1 MDRVKIQEIANE
13 AGASNAVLIEKAKEL
28 GYDVKAANSTLTI
41 EEAGVLV
48 NYAINGIKPKIAEKP
63 KMKVVKKAE
72 IKKADIKKAK
82 DITTDDSVASA
93 TEEQAV
99 PKEKAVEKKAE
110 EKSVSKPVTKS
121 GIKKSSSRSRR
132 GSITIS
138 PKKRKIEIVEVKK
151 EEPVAPKIERVEKVV
166 EPKAVIEEKVEAP
179 AEIKEVSKTEESVKV
194 EAPKVEGSETPSEKT
209 ETTEAVKTAETP
221 ETAAAQKRKARRK
234 RAGITVVKKA
244 DREKPR
250 IRIVEE
256 RLPESTINITN
267 KSKPRGMPTPPSKKK
282 AKKIAQAKE
291 SGERLDFMSNTGFG
305 GHGRNQVTEVE
316 EEPEIMMLDF
326 SDKNIYEDMMR
337 QEAKRKEE
345 AKKRAAAGGGQ
356 MQGRGGRG
364 GGGGRRRPS
373 GLRRGGKRK
382 KYIKEESTGPI
393 TSIQIP
399 ENVRVYEFAE
409 KVGRSTGEVIKVL
422 FTLGTMFTQN
432 DFLDK
437 DSIEILAEEFDV
449 EVHTVDPLDAL
460 DYVKVYDDIE
470 DENPTERPPVITIMG
485 HVDHGKTSLLDKI
498 RQTKVADKEAGG
510 ITQHVGAYQVEKSGK
525 KISFIDTPGHAAF
538 TEMRSRGAQATD
550 IVIIVVA
557 ADDGVKQQTKEAV
570 SHAKAAGVPIVVAI
584 NKMDKEGA
592 NPEHAK
598 AQLAELEI
606 TPVEWGGEHEF
617 VEVSAHTGQGIDEL
631 LETLLLTAEVLELS
645 ADASRNAKAVVV
657 ESSLEKGFGAT
668 ANVIVHNGTLNI
680 GDCFVVGTT
689 FGKVKTLILDDG
701 TRTKSIGP
709 STPAAVVGLSKVPDA
724 GEVMVVMDSEKDA
737 RELADKRAEY
747 ARTKEL
753 SKSTKVT
760 IEDLSAII
768 AEGNLKSLPV
778 IIKTDVQ
785 GSLEAIKGTL
795 ADLKNEEVKVNV
807 IHEGVGG
814 VTESDVQLADA
825 SEHSIILGFNVRPTG
840 AVKKKAKE
848 LGVEIKTYSIIYEL
862 LDDVKALL
870 GGMMSPTISEE
881 VTGQAEVR
889 ETFTV
894 AKVGTIAGCRVV
906 DGSIV
911 RNAGARLI
919 RDGVVI
925 YTTTISSLKRF
936 NDDVREVKN
945 GFECGIMLHNYNDI
959 KEGDVIETFKMVEE
973 QVKLD

>member
-1 MDRVKIQEIANE
+1 MDKVRIQEIAAE
-13 AGASNAVLIEKAKEL
+13 AGATNADLIEKAKEL
-28 GYDVKAANSTLTI
+28 GYDVKAANSTLTVDQ
-41 EEAGVLV
+41 AGILIDYVM
-48 NYAINGIKPKIAEKP
+48 NGIKPKTGEK
-63 KMKVVKKAE
+63 KV
-72 IKKADIKKAK
+72 IKKAK
-82 DITTDDSVASA
+82 IVKKSEVKPVEKVAQEAPAPKSEEEKEEKPKVEVKEETA
-93 TEEQAV
+93 VKEEQS
-99 PKEKAVEKKAE
+99 PKEEPKAE
-110 EKSVSKPVTKS
+110 EATKQEE
-121 GIKKSSSRSRR
+121 
-132 GSITIS
+132 
-138 PKKRKIEIVEVKK
+138 PKK
-151 EEPVAPKIERVEKVV
+151 EEPKPEK
-166 EPKAVIEEKVEAP
+166 
-179 AEIKEVSKTEESVKV
+179 
-194 EAPKVEGSETPSEKT
+194 PKV
-209 ETTEAVKTAETP
+209 
-221 ETAAAQKRKARRK
+221 RRK
-234 RAGITVVKKA
+234 RVGITVVKKA

-256 RLPESTINITN
+256 RKPEKEINVIS
-267 KSKPRGMPTPPSKKK
+267 KSKPKGMPTPPSKKK
-282 AKKIAQAKE
+282 TKRVAQAKDT
-291 SGERLDFMSNTGFG
+291 GQRLDFMSDVALNNY
-305 GHGRNQVTEVE
+305 GRSQVTEVE
-316 EEPEIMMLDF
+316 EEPEVLMLDF
-326 SDKNIYEDMMR
+326 SDKNIYEEMMR

-345 AKKRAAAGGGQ
+345 AKKREANNPHQAR
-356 MQGRGGRG
+356 GRGGNH
-364 GGGGRRRPS
+364 GRRRPS

-382 KYIKEESTGPI
+382 KYVKEENRGVI
-393 TSIQIP
+393 TSVEIP

-422 FTLGTMFTQN
+422 FALGTMFTQN

-437 DSIEILAEEFDV
+437 DSIEILAEEFGV
-449 EVHTVDPLDAL
+449 EVTTIDPLDAL
-460 DYVKVYDDIE
+460 DYVKVYDSIPNQNE
-470 DENPTERPPVITIMG
+470 VERPPVITIMG
-485 HVDHGKTSLLDKI
+485 HVDHGKTSLLDRI
-498 RQTKVADKEAGG
+498 RQTKVAAKEAGG
-510 ITQHVGAYQVEKSGK
+510 ITQHVGAYQVEKNGK

-538 TEMRSRGAQATD
+538 TEMRARGAQATD

-557 ADDGVKQQTKEAV
+557 ADDGVKQQTREAV
-570 SHAKAAGVPIVVAI
+570 SHAKAAEVPIVVAI

-592 NPEHAK
+592 NPELVK
-598 AQLAELEI
+598 SQLAELEI
-606 TPVEWGGEHEF
+606 TPAEWGGDHEF
-617 VEVSAHTGQGIDEL
+617 VPVSAHTGEGIDDL
-631 LETLLLTAEVLELS
+631 LETLLLTAEVMELT
-645 ADASRNAKAVVV
+645 ADPDRNAKAVVV
-657 ESSLEKGFGAT
+657 ESSLEKGFGAV
-668 ANVIVHNGTLNI
+668 ANVIVQNGTLKV
-680 GDCFVVGTT
+680 GDSFVVGTT

-701 TRTKSIGP
+701 TRTKAIGP
-709 STPAAVVGLSKVPDA
+709 STPAAVVGLSAVPMA
-724 GEVMVVMDSEKDA
+724 GEVLVAMDNEKEA

-760 IEDLSAII
+760 IDDLSAII

-825 SEHSIILGFNVRPTG
+825 SEHAIILGFNVRPTG

-894 AKVGTIAGCRVV
+894 AKVGTIAGCKVS
-906 DGSIV
+906 DGVII

-919 RDGVVI
+919 RDGVVV

-936 NDDVREVKN
+936 NDDVKEVKA
-945 GFECGIMLHNYNDI
+945 GYECGIMLANYNDI
-959 KEGDVIETFKMVEE
+959 KQGDVIETFKMVEE

>member
-1 MDRVKIQEIANE
+1 MDRVKIQEIAVE

-28 GYDVKAANSTLTI
+28 GYDVKAGSSTLTV
-41 EEAGVLV
+41 EEAGILV
-48 NYAINGIKPKIAEKP
+48 DYAINGVKPKLKKRA
-63 KMKVVKKAE
+63 KVVKKVSVVKKSDKVEDTKKEVINKEESSKTTKEETPAIKKTKRKSRRIGSITATPKNIQKKKPIFVE
-72 IKKADIKKAK
+72 EVKPEIIKEETPVEPEPKVEAPTAQPEEPKEVVSTEVKVEEISVTPTKEVEEKKEEAPVVQEKPKAKRKRIGITVIKKADRNR
-82 DITTDDSVASA
+82 
-93 TEEQAV
+93 
-99 PKEKAVEKKAE
+99 PK
-110 EKSVSKPVTKS
+110 
-121 GIKKSSSRSRR
+121 
-132 GSITIS
+132 
-138 PKKRKIEIVEVKK
+138 
-151 EEPVAPKIERVEKVV
+151 
-166 EPKAVIEEKVEAP
+166 
-179 AEIKEVSKTEESVKV
+179 
-194 EAPKVEGSETPSEKT
+194 
-209 ETTEAVKTAETP
+209 
-221 ETAAAQKRKARRK
+221 
-234 RAGITVVKKA
+234 
-244 DREKPR
+244 

-256 RLPESTINITN
+256 R
-267 KSKPRGMPTPPSKKK
+267 KPIEVQRKKPMGMPTPPSKKK
-282 AKKIAQAKE
+282 AKKVATAKE
-291 SGERLDFMSNTGFG
+291 SGQKLNFMSNSGFG
-305 GHGRNQVTEVE
+305 SYGRGQVTEVE
-316 EEPEIMMLDF
+316 EEPEVLMLDF

-356 MQGRGGRG
+356 AQGRGGRG
-364 GGGGRRRPS
+364 GFRRRPS

-382 KYIKEESTGPI
+382 KYIREESTASI
-393 TSIQIP
+393 TSIEIP

-409 KVGRSTGEVIKVL
+409 KVGRTTGEVIKVL

-437 DSIEILAEEFDV
+437 DSIEILAEEFGV
-449 EVHTVDPLDAL
+449 EVHTIDPLDAL
-460 DYVKVYDDIE
+460 DYVKVYDTIE
-470 DENPTERPPVITIMG
+470 DETPTERPPVITIMG
-485 HVDHGKTSLLDKI
+485 HVDHGKTSLLDRI
-498 RQTKVADKEAGG
+498 RSTKVAAREAGG
-510 ITQHVGAYQVEKSGK
+510 ITQHVGAYQVEKNGK

-538 TEMRSRGAQATD
+538 TEMRARGAQATD

-592 NPEHAK
+592 NPELAK
-598 AQLAELEI
+598 SQLAELEI
-606 TPVEWGGEHEF
+606 TPVEWGGDYEF
-617 VEVSAHTGQGIDEL
+617 VEVSAHTGQGIDDL
-631 LETLLLTAEVLELS
+631 LDTLLLTAEVMELE
-645 ADASRNAKAVVV
+645 ADATRNAKAVVV
-657 ESSLEKGFGAT
+657 ESSVEKGFGAT
-668 ANVIVHNGTLNI
+668 ANIIVQNGTLKV
-680 GDCFVVGTT
+680 GDCFIVGTT

-701 TRTKSIGP
+701 SRSKSINP
-709 STPAAVVGLSKVPDA
+709 STPATVVGLSKVPEA
-724 GEVMVVMDSEKDA
+724 GDVLVVMDSEKEA

-747 ARTKEL
+747 VRTKEL

-795 ADLKNEEVKVNV
+795 AELKNEEVKVNV

-894 AKVGTIAGCRVV
+894 AKVGTIAGCKVS

-936 NDDVREVKN
+936 NDDAKEVKN

>member
-1 MDRVKIQEIANE
+1 MDRVKIQEIADE

-28 GYDVKAANSTLTI
+28 GYDVKAANSTVTVD
-41 EEAGVLV
+41 EAGILV
-48 NYAINGIKPKIAEKP
+48 DYVINGIKPKTAEKP
-63 KMKVVKKAE
+63 KMRVVKKATVV
-72 IKKADIKKAK
+72 KSSD
-82 DITTDDSVASA
+82 TVASEVTSEKEVKEVVIEETK
-93 TEEQAV
+93 TEV
-99 PKEKAVEKKAE
+99 KKEKAPSRA
-110 EKSVSKPVTKS
+110 
-121 GIKKSSSRSRR
+121 IKRTPRNR
-132 GSITIS
+132 GSITAT
-138 PKKRKIEIVEVKK
+138 PKRKVSAVDTVRIVEAKVKVTP
-151 EEPVAPKIERVEKVV
+151 EEPSKAEVVAPKITEKVETPSEKVSVEKVV
-166 EPKAVIEEKVEAP
+166 EATTKD
-179 AEIKEVSKTEESVKV
+179 S
-194 EAPKVEGSETPSEKT
+194 
-209 ETTEAVKTAETP
+209 TTEAVKEEP
-221 ETAAAQKRKARRK
+221 VVVEEKPKIKRKRI
-234 RAGITVVKKA
+234 GITVIKKA

-250 IRIVEE
+250 IRIIEE
-256 RLPESTINITN
+256 RRVQEVAVKKRPA
-267 KSKPRGMPTPPSKKK
+267 GMPTPPSKKK
-282 AKKIAQAKE
+282 IKKIATAKDT
-291 SGERLDFMSNTGFG
+291 GEKLDFMSNSGFG
-305 GHGRNQVTEVE
+305 GYNRNQVTEVE
-316 EEPEIMMLDF
+316 EEPEVLMLDF

-356 MQGRGGRG
+356 QQHRGRTGGH
-364 GGGGRRRPS
+364 RRRPS

-422 FTLGTMFTQN
+422 FALGTMFTQN

-437 DSIEILAEEFDV
+437 DSIEILAEEFEV

-460 DYVKVYDDIE
+460 DYVKVYDEIE

-485 HVDHGKTSLLDKI
+485 HVDHGKTSLLDRI
-498 RQTKVADKEAGG
+498 RSTKVAAREAGG
-510 ITQHVGAYQVEKSGK
+510 ITQHVGAYQVEKNGK

-538 TEMRSRGAQATD
+538 TEMRARGAQATD

-592 NPEHAK
+592 NPELAK
-598 AQLAELEI
+598 SQLAELEL
-606 TPVEWGGEHEF
+606 TPVEWGGDYEF
-617 VEVSAHTGQGIDEL
+617 VEVSAHTGQGIDDL
-631 LETLLLTAEVLELS
+631 LDTLLLTAEVMELQ
-645 ADASRNAKAVVV
+645 ADAGRNAKAVVV

-668 ANVIVHNGTLNI
+668 ANIIVHNGTLSI

-701 TRTKSIGP
+701 TKTKSIGP

-724 GEVMVVMDSEKDA
+724 GEVLVVMDSEKDA

-760 IEDLSAII
+760 IDDLSAII

-795 ADLKNEEVKVNV
+795 AELKNEEVKVNV

-894 AKVGTIAGCRVV
+894 AKVGTIAGCKVS
-906 DGSIV
+906 DGVIV

-936 NDDVREVKN
+936 NDDVKEVKN

>member
-1 MDRVKIQEIANE
+1 MDRVKIQEIADE

-28 GYDVKAANSTLTI
+28 GYDVKAANSTVTV
-41 EEAGVLV
+41 EQAGILV
-48 NYAINGIKPKIAEKP
+48 DYMINGVKPKAKKAKP
-63 KMKVVKKAE
+63 TIVKKAKVVKE
-72 IKKADIKKAK
+72 ETIKVEEPTKEEAKSKEDKSSETIEKEVSKKSE
-82 DITTDDSVASA
+82 TT
-93 TEEQAV
+93 
-99 PKEKAVEKKAE
+99 PKKTEKKTA
-110 EKSVSKPVTKS
+110 KKPM
-121 GIKKSSSRSRR
+121 RR
-132 GSITIS
+132 GSITAT
-138 PKKRKIEIVEVKK
+138 PKKKKEVEIVEVVK
-151 EEPVAPKIERVEKVV
+151 EELETPVAETVS
-166 EPKAVIEEKVEAP
+166 EEKVEVETP
-179 AEIKEVSKTEESVKV
+179 KDEKVGEEKVAEEKTVEEKSTEEAV
-194 EAPKVEGSETPSEKT
+194 SEE
-209 ETTEAVKTAETP
+209 KTAEIP
-221 ETAAAQKRKARRK
+221 VDEKPKARRK
-234 RAGITVVKKA
+234 RIGITVVKKA
-244 DREKPR
+244 DRDKPR
-250 IRIVEE
+250 IRIVDE
-256 RLPESTINITN
+256 RLPVEVTT
-267 KSKPRGMPTPPSKKK
+267 KKRPAGMPTPPSKKK
-282 AKKIAQAKE
+282 IKKVATAKDTGQK
-291 SGERLDFMSNTGFG
+291 LDFMSNAGFG
-305 GHGRNQVTEVE
+305 NNYGRNQVTEIE
-316 EEPEIMMLDF
+316 EEPEVLMLDF

-345 AKKRAAAGGGQ
+345 AKKRAAAGGVQ
-356 MQGRGGRG
+356 QNRGRGGQ
-364 GGGGRRRPS
+364 GGRRRPS

-382 KYIKEESTGPI
+382 KYIKEESVGNI
-393 TSIQIP
+393 TSIEIP

-437 DSIEILAEEFDV
+437 DSIEILAEEFEV
-449 EVHTVDPLDAL
+449 EVHTIDPLDAL
-460 DYVKVYDDIE
+460 DYVKVYDAQE

-485 HVDHGKTSLLDKI
+485 HVDHGKTSLLDRI
-498 RQTKVADKEAGG
+498 RQTKVVDKEAGG
-510 ITQHVGAYQVEKSGK
+510 ITQHVGAYQVEKNGK

-584 NKMDKEGA
+584 NKMDKEAA
-592 NPEHAK
+592 NPELVK
-598 AQLAELEI
+598 GQLAELEI

-617 VEVSAHTGQGIDEL
+617 IPVSAHTGEGIDEL
-631 LETLLLTAEVLELS
+631 LETLLLTSEVLELQ
-645 ADASRNAKAVVV
+645 ADPNRNAKAVVV
-657 ESSLEKGFGAT
+657 EASLEKGFGAT
-668 ANVIVHNGTLNI
+668 ANIIVQNGTLSI
-680 GDCFVVGTT
+680 GDSFVLGTT

-701 TRTKSIGP
+701 TRTKAIGP
-709 STPAAVVGLSKVPDA
+709 STPAAVVGLSDVPMA
-724 GEVMVVMDSEKDA
+724 GDVLVVMDSEKEA
-737 RELADKRAEY
+737 RELADKRAEF

-760 IEDLSAII
+760 IDDLSAII
-768 AEGNLKSLPV
+768 AEGNLKALPV
-778 IIKTDVQ
+778 IIKADVQ

-795 ADLKNEEVKVNV
+795 ADLKNEEVKVNI

-894 AKVGTIAGCRVV
+894 AKVGTIAGCKVS
-906 DGSIV
+906 DGTIV

-919 RDGVVI
+919 RDGVVV

-936 NDDVREVKN
+936 NDDVKEVKN
-945 GFECGIMLHNYNDI
+945 GFECGIMLNNYNDI

>member
-1 MDRVKIQEIANE
+1 MDRVKIQEIADE

-28 GYDVKAANSTLTI
+28 GYDVKAANSTVTVDQ
-41 EEAGVLV
+41 AGILV
-48 NYAINGIKPKIAEKP
+48 EYVINGVKPKTAQKP
-63 KMKVVKKAE
+63 KMKIVKKA
-72 IKKADIKKAK
+72 K
-82 DITTDDSVASA
+82 
-93 TEEQAV
+93 
-99 PKEKAVEKKAE
+99 
-110 EKSVSKPVTKS
+110 VTKS
-121 GIKKSSSRSRR
+121 NDEEVTPKEEVVTPEIKERETKEVEKAPIAKPVKKTSTRR
-132 GSITIS
+132 GSITAT
-138 PKKRKIEIVEVKK
+138 PKKKKIEIVEVVKV
-151 EEPVAPKIERVEKVV
+151 EETKVETPVEEVAAP
-166 EPKAVIEEKVEAP
+166 IEEKVETP
-179 AEIKEVSKTEESVKV
+179 KAEEAVVETAKAVEE
-194 EAPKVEGSETPSEKT
+194 ETPVVEEKP
-209 ETTEAVKTAETP
+209 KM
-221 ETAAAQKRKARRK
+221 KRKRI
-234 RAGITVVKKA
+234 GITVVKKA

-256 RLPESTINITN
+256 RRPVESVA
-267 KSKPRGMPTPPSKKK
+267 KKRPAGMPTPPSKKK
-282 AKKIAQAKE
+282 IKRVATAKE
-291 SGERLDFMSNTGFG
+291 SGEKLDFMSNSSFG
-305 GHGRNQVTEVE
+305 GYGRNQVTEVE
-316 EEPEIMMLDF
+316 EEPEVMMLDF

-345 AKKRAAAGGGQ
+345 AKKRAAAGGVV
-356 MQGRGGRG
+356 QGRGGRTG
-364 GGGGRRRPS
+364 GHRRRPS

-382 KYIKEESTGPI
+382 KYIKEESTGAI

-437 DSIEILAEEFDV
+437 DSIEILAEEFEV
-449 EVHTVDPLDAL
+449 EVHTIDPLDAL
-460 DYVKVYDDIE
+460 DYVKVYNEIE
-470 DENPTERPPVITIMG
+470 NENPSERPPVITIMG
-485 HVDHGKTSLLDKI
+485 HVDHGKTSLLDRI
-498 RQTKVADKEAGG
+498 RQTKVAAKEAGG
-510 ITQHVGAYQVEKSGK
+510 ITQHVGAYQVEKNGK

-538 TEMRSRGAQATD
+538 TEMRARGAQATD

-592 NPEHAK
+592 NPELAK
-598 AQLAELEI
+598 SQLAELEI
-606 TPVEWGGEHEF
+606 TPVEWGGDYEF
-617 VEVSAHTGQGIDEL
+617 IPVSAHTGEGIDDL
-631 LETLLLTAEVLELS
+631 LDTLLLTAEVMELD
-645 ADASRNAKAVVV
+645 ADAKRNAKAVVV
-657 ESSLEKGFGAT
+657 ESSVEKGFGAV
-668 ANVIVHNGTLNI
+668 ANIIVQNGTLSI
-680 GDCFVVGTT
+680 GDSFVVGTT

-701 TRTKSIGP
+701 TRVKEIGP
-709 STPAAVVGLSKVPDA
+709 STPAAVVGLSAVPMA
-724 GEVMVVMDSEKDA
+724 GDVLVVMDNEKDA

-747 ARTKEL
+747 TRTKEL

-760 IEDLSAII
+760 IDDLSAII

-862 LDDVKALL
+862 LDDIKALL

-894 AKVGTIAGCRVV
+894 AKVGTIAGCKVS
-906 DGSIV
+906 DGVIV

-919 RDGVVI
+919 RDGVVV
-925 YTTTISSLKRF
+925 YETTISSLKRF
-936 NDDVREVKN
+936 NDDVKEVKN

-959 KEGDVIETFKMVEE
+959 KDGDVIETFKMVEE

>member
-1 MDRVKIQEIANE
+1 MDKVRIQEIAAE
-13 AGASNAVLIEKAKEL
+13 AGATNADLIEKAKEL
-28 GYDVKAANSTLTI
+28 GYDVKAANSTLTVDQ
-41 EEAGVLV
+41 AGILIDYVMT
-48 NYAINGIKPKIAEKP
+48 GIKPKTDKKKVIKKA
-63 KMKVVKKAE
+63 KVVKKAE
-72 IKKADIKKAK
+72 IKSTPQSKEKPKVETPKAK
-82 DITTDDSVASA
+82 EIETKSQPLKKEELIQKEPTKKEGKREEMGVAEDSV
-93 TEEQAV
+93 
-99 PKEKAVEKKAE
+99 KEKPKIE
-110 EKSVSKPVTKS
+110 EKSKS
-121 GIKKSSSRSRR
+121 
-132 GSITIS
+132 
-138 PKKRKIEIVEVKK
+138 
-151 EEPVAPKIERVEKVV
+151 
-166 EPKAVIEEKVEAP
+166 
-179 AEIKEVSKTEESVKV
+179 
-194 EAPKVEGSETPSEKT
+194 
-209 ETTEAVKTAETP
+209 
-221 ETAAAQKRKARRK
+221 RRK
-234 RAGITVVKKA
+234 RVGITVVKKA

-256 RLPESTINITN
+256 RKPEKEINIVQ
-267 KSKPRGMPTPPSKKK
+267 KSKPKGSPTPPSKKK
-282 AKKIAQAKE
+282 TKKIAQAKD
-291 SGERLDFMSNTGFG
+291 SGQRLDFMSDIALSNS
-305 GHGRNQVTEVE
+305 GRTQVTELE
-316 EEPEIMMLDF
+316 EEPEVLMLDF
-326 SDKNIYEDMMR
+326 SDKNIYEEMMR

-345 AKKRAAAGGGQ
+345 AKKREGSNLQ
-356 MQGRGGRG
+356 QVRGRGSNH
-364 GGGGRRRPS
+364 GRRRPS

-382 KYIKEESTGPI
+382 KYVKEESSEQI
-393 TSIQIP
+393 KSVEIP

-422 FTLGTMFTQN
+422 FALGTMFTQN

-449 EVHTVDPLDAL
+449 EVTTIDPLDAL
-460 DYVKVYDDIE
+460 DYVKVYDAIPN
-470 DENPTERPPVITIMG
+470 ENEEERPPVITIMG
-485 HVDHGKTSLLDKI
+485 HVDHGKTSLLDRI
-498 RQTKVADKEAGG
+498 RQTKVAAREAGG
-510 ITQHVGAYQVEKSGK
+510 ITQHVGAYQVEKNGK

-538 TEMRSRGAQATD
+538 TEMRARGAQATD

-557 ADDGVKQQTKEAV
+557 ADDGVKHQTKEAI

-592 NPEHAK
+592 NPELAK

-617 VEVSAHTGQGIDEL
+617 VPVSAHTGEGIDDL
-631 LETLLLTAEVLELS
+631 LETLLLTAEVMELK

-657 ESSLEKGFGAT
+657 ESSLEKGFGAV
-668 ANVIVHNGTLNI
+668 ANIIVQNGTLRV
-680 GDCFVVGTT
+680 GDSFVVGTT

-701 TRTKSIGP
+701 TRTKAIGP
-709 STPAAVVGLSKVPDA
+709 STPAAVVGLSAVPIA
-724 GEVMVVMDSEKDA
+724 GEILVVMESEREA

-760 IEDLSAII
+760 IDDLSAII

-825 SEHSIILGFNVRPTG
+825 SEHAIILGFNVRPTG
-840 AVKKKAKE
+840 SVKKKAKE
-848 LGVEIKTYSIIYEL
+848 LGVEIKTYSVIYEL

-889 ETFTV
+889 ETFVV
-894 AKVGTIAGCRVV
+894 AKVGTIAGCKVS
-906 DGSIV
+906 DGIII

-919 RDGVVI
+919 RNGVVV
-925 YTTTISSLKRF
+925 YTSKISSLKRF
-936 NDDVREVKN
+936 NDDVREVKS
-945 GFECGIMLHNYNDI
+945 GFECGIMLENYNDI
-959 KEGDVIETFKMVEE
+959 KEGDVIETFKIVEE
-973 QVKLD
+973 QVKL

>member
-1 MDRVKIQEIANE
+1 MDRVKIQEIAVE

-28 GYDVKAANSTLTI
+28 GYDVKAANSTVTV
-41 EEAGVLV
+41 EEAGLLV
-48 NYAINGIKPKIAEKP
+48 DYVINGVKPKVEK
-63 KMKVVKKAE
+63 KSKVLKNVSIVKKAKASE
-72 IKKADIKKAK
+72 EPKPVVEEEKK
-82 DITTDDSVASA
+82 
-93 TEEQAV
+93 
-99 PKEKAVEKKAE
+99 KEKTPIAKTSRA
-110 EKSVSKPVTKS
+110 
-121 GIKKSSSRSRR
+121 KSSKISKRTSMSR
-132 GSITIS
+132 GSITAT
-138 PKKRKIEIVEVKK
+138 PKKKKPLIIEVVKEEKQEEVIETTTPAVEEVKVTTPPVVEEKK
-151 EEPVAPKIERVEKVV
+151 EVVAEVETPKEPEPVV
-166 EPKAVIEEKVEAP
+166 EEKP
-179 AEIKEVSKTEESVKV
+179 
-194 EAPKVEGSETPSEKT
+194 
-209 ETTEAVKTAETP
+209 
-221 ETAAAQKRKARRK
+221 KARRK
-234 RAGITVVKKA
+234 RIGITVVKKA
-244 DREKPR
+244 DRNKPR

-256 RLPESTINITN
+256 R
-267 KSKPRGMPTPPSKKK
+267 KPVEKVEVRRKKPAGMPTPPSRKK
-282 AKKIAQAKE
+282 AKKIATAKDT
-291 SGERLDFMSNTGFG
+291 GERLDFMSNSSFG
-305 GHGRNQVTEVE
+305 GYGRNQVTEVD
-316 EEPEIMMLDF
+316 EEPEVLMLDF

-356 MQGRGGRG
+356 TQNRGGRG
-364 GGGGRRRPS
+364 GFRRRPS

-382 KYIKEESTGPI
+382 KYIKEENVGQI

-460 DYVKVYDDIE
+460 DYVKVYDAIE
-470 DENPTERPPVITIMG
+470 DNDSTERPPVITIMG
-485 HVDHGKTSLLDKI
+485 HVDHGKTSLLDRI
-498 RQTKVADKEAGG
+498 RQTKVAAKEAGG
-510 ITQHVGAYQVEKSGK
+510 ITQHVGAYQVEKNGK

-538 TEMRSRGAQATD
+538 TEMRARGAQATD

-592 NPEHAK
+592 NPEMAK
-598 AQLAELEI
+598 AQLAELDI
-606 TPVEWGGEHEF
+606 TPVEWGGDYEF
-617 VEVSAHTGQGIDEL
+617 VPVSAHSGLGIDDL
-631 LETLLLTAEVLELS
+631 LDTLLLTAEVMELK

-657 ESSLEKGFGAT
+657 ESSVEKGFGAV
-668 ANVIVHNGTLNI
+668 ANIIVQNGTLSI
-680 GDCFVVGTT
+680 GDSFVVGTT

-701 TRTKSIGP
+701 TRTKAIGP
-709 STPAAVVGLSKVPDA
+709 STPAAVVGLSSVPMA
-724 GEVMVVMDSEKDA
+724 GEVLVVMDNEKEA
-737 RELADKRAEY
+737 REVADKRAEY

-760 IEDLSAII
+760 LEDLSAII

-795 ADLKNEEVKVNV
+795 AELKNEEVKVNV

-840 AVKKKAKE
+840 AVKKRAKE

-870 GGMMSPTISEE
+870 GGMMSPVVSEE

-894 AKVGTIAGCRVV
+894 AKVGTIAGCKVS

-919 RDGVVI
+919 REGVVI

-936 NDDVREVKN
+936 NDDVKEVKN

-973 QVKLD
+973 QVTLD

>member
-1 MDRVKIQEIANE
+1 MDRVKIQEIADE

-28 GYDVKAANSTLTI
+28 GYDVKVSSSTVTV
-41 EEAGVLV
+41 EEAGILIE
-48 NYAINGIKPKIAEKP
+48 YAINGVKPKSKNKPKALKKVSVVKKSEKTEATIETTTEVVSNKESTETKKEETPIVKKTKRNSRRIGSITATPKNQKKRPIIIEMVKPKIVKEEVKEVPVVEKVKEETPVSKPKELKDTKPIEKKSEESTPKKSVEEKPTEEKKEEVPVVEEKP
-63 KMKVVKKAE
+63 KVKRKRIGITV
-72 IKKADIKKAK
+72 IKKAD
-82 DITTDDSVASA
+82 
-93 TEEQAV
+93 
-99 PKEKAVEKKAE
+99 
-110 EKSVSKPVTKS
+110 
-121 GIKKSSSRSRR
+121 RN
-132 GSITIS
+132 
-138 PKKRKIEIVEVKK
+138 
-151 EEPVAPKIERVEKVV
+151 
-166 EPKAVIEEKVEAP
+166 
-179 AEIKEVSKTEESVKV
+179 
-194 EAPKVEGSETPSEKT
+194 
-209 ETTEAVKTAETP
+209 
-221 ETAAAQKRKARRK
+221 
-234 RAGITVVKKA
+234 
-244 DREKPR
+244 KPR

-256 RLPESTINITN
+256 R
-267 KSKPRGMPTPPSKKK
+267 KPVEVQRKKPMGMPTPPSKKK
-282 AKKIAQAKE
+282 IKKIATAKE
-291 SGERLDFMSNTGFG
+291 SGEKLNFMSNSGFG
-305 GHGRNQVTEVE
+305 GYGRGQVTEVE
-316 EEPEIMMLDF
+316 EEPEVLMLDF

-356 MQGRGGRG
+356 QQNRGRGGF
-364 GGGGRRRPS
+364 RRRPS

-382 KYIKEESTGPI
+382 KYIREESTGPI
-393 TSIQIP
+393 TSIEIP

-409 KVGRSTGEVIKVL
+409 KVGRSTGDVIKVL

-449 EVHTVDPLDAL
+449 EVHTIDPLDAL
-460 DYVKVYDDIE
+460 DYVKVYDEIE

-485 HVDHGKTSLLDKI
+485 HVDHGKTSLLDRI
-498 RQTKVADKEAGG
+498 RSTKVAAREAGG
-510 ITQHVGAYQVEKSGK
+510 ITQHVGAYQVTKNGK

-538 TEMRSRGAQATD
+538 TEMRARGAQATD

-592 NPEHAK
+592 NPELAK
-598 AQLAELEI
+598 SQLAELEL
-606 TPVEWGGEHEF
+606 TPVEWGGDHEF
-617 VEVSAHTGQGIDEL
+617 VEVSAHTGAGIDDL
-631 LETLLLTAEVLELS
+631 LDTLLLTAEVMELS

-668 ANVIVHNGTLNI
+668 ANVIVHNGTLSI

-724 GEVMVVMDSEKDA
+724 GDVLVVMNSEKDA

-760 IEDLSAII
+760 IDDLSAII

-795 ADLKNEEVKVNV
+795 AELKNEEVKVNV

-894 AKVGTIAGCRVV
+894 AKVGTIAGCKVS
-906 DGSIV
+906 DGVIV

-936 NDDVREVKN
+936 NDDVKEVKN
-945 GFECGIMLHNYNDI
+945 GFECGIMLNNYNDI
-959 KEGDVIETFKMVEE
+959 KDGDVIETFKMVEE

>member
-1 MDRVKIQEIANE
+1 MDRVRIQEIADE
-13 AGASNAVLIEKAKEL
+13 AGASNAQLIEKAKEL
-28 GYDVKAANSTLTI
+28 GYDVKAANSTVTV
-41 EEAGVLV
+41 EEAGILV
-48 NYAINGIKPKIAEKP
+48 NYVINGVKPKTEEKSKP
-63 KMKVVKKAE
+63 RKIKI
-72 IKKADIKKAK
+72 IKKATPKKEE
-82 DITTDDSVASA
+82 SVEEVKPTVETPKEEVVQKESKAPA
-93 TEEQAV
+93 PVEKTE
-99 PKEKAVEKKAE
+99 EKAV
-110 EKSVSKPVTKS
+110 
-121 GIKKSSSRSRR
+121 
-132 GSITIS
+132 
-138 PKKRKIEIVEVKK
+138 
-151 EEPVAPKIERVEKVV
+151 
-166 EPKAVIEEKVEAP
+166 
-179 AEIKEVSKTEESVKV
+179 IKEPKV
-194 EAPKVEGSETPSEKT
+194 EAPKEEPKAEEVKSEEVKAEEIPTEEKPK
-209 ETTEAVKTAETP
+209 EEAPKVKP
-221 ETAAAQKRKARRK
+221 KIKRKRI
-234 RAGITVVKKA
+234 GITVVKKA
-244 DREKPR
+244 DRERPK
-250 IRIVEE
+250 IRIVDE
-256 RLPESTINITN
+256 RKPEAEISVTR
-267 KSKPRGMPTPPSKKK
+267 KKMRGMPTPPSKKK
-282 AKKIAQAKE
+282 IKKIAQAKDV
-291 SGERLDFMSNTGFG
+291 GERLDFMSNSGFG
-305 GHGRNQVTEVE
+305 SGRSTVTEVE
-316 EEPEIMMLDF
+316 EEPEVLMLDF

-337 QEAKRKEE
+337 QEQKRKEE
-345 AKKRAAAGGGQ
+345 AKKRAAAGGQ
-356 MQGRGGRG
+356 QQNRGRTGGH
-364 GGGGRRRPS
+364 RRRPS

-382 KYIKEESTGPI
+382 KYIKEESSGPI
-393 TSIQIP
+393 TSIEIP

-437 DSIEILAEEFDV
+437 DSIEILAEEFEV
-449 EVHTVDPLDAL
+449 EVHTIDPLDAL
-460 DYVKVYDDIE
+460 DYVKVYDAIE
-470 DENPTERPPVITIMG
+470 DENPEERPPVITIMG
-485 HVDHGKTSLLDKI
+485 HVDHGKTSLLDRI
-498 RQTKVADKEAGG
+498 RKTKVADKEAGG
-510 ITQHVGAYQVEKSGK
+510 ITQHVGAYQVEKNGK

-592 NPEHAK
+592 NPELAK

-617 VEVSAHTGQGIDEL
+617 IPVSAHTGEGIDEL
-631 LETLLLTAEVLELS
+631 LETLLLTAEVLELT

-689 FGKVKTLILDDG
+689 FGKVKTMILDDG
-701 TRTKSIGP
+701 TRTKSITP
-709 STPAAVVGLSKVPDA
+709 STPAAIVGLSEVPTA
-724 GEVMVVMDSEKDA
+724 GEVLVVMDNEKEA
-737 RELADKRAEY
+737 RELAAKRAEY
-747 ARTKEL
+747 SRTKEL

-760 IEDLSAII
+760 IDDLSAII

-825 SEHSIILGFNVRPTG
+825 SEHAIILGFNVRPTG

-848 LGVEIKTYSIIYEL
+848 LGVEIMTYSIIYEL

-870 GGMMSPTISEE
+870 GGMMSPVISEE

-894 AKVGTIAGCRVV
+894 AKVGTIAGCKVS
-906 DGSIV
+906 DGSIL

-919 RDGVVI
+919 VMVLSSIRRLSHLLSDSTTMSKRSKMVSSVVSCFI
-925 YTTTISSLKRF
+925 TTTTSKMA
-936 NDDVREVKN
+936 
-945 GFECGIMLHNYNDI
+945 MLSR
-959 KEGDVIETFKMVEE
+959 
-973 QVKLD
+973 LSRW

>member
-1 MDRVKIQEIANE
+1 MDRVKIQEIADE

-28 GYDVKAANSTLTI
+28 GYDVKAANSTVTVD
-41 EEAGVLV
+41 EAGVLV
-48 NYAINGIKPKIAEKP
+48 DYVINGIKPKSAQKP
-63 KMKVVKKAE
+63 KMKIVKKA
-72 IKKADIKKAK
+72 K
-82 DITTDDSVASA
+82 
-93 TEEQAV
+93 
-99 PKEKAVEKKAE
+99 
-110 EKSVSKPVTKS
+110 VTKS
-121 GIKKSSSRSRR
+121 AEVNEEVEAPKVEAPKEEVQVEEKPKVEEKPVAKKAIKKTSTRR
-132 GSITIS
+132 GSITAT
-138 PKKRKIEIVEVKK
+138 PKKKKIEIVEV
-151 EEPVAPKIERVEKVV
+151 
-166 EPKAVIEEKVEAP
+166 EKVEEAKVET
-179 AEIKEVSKTEESVKV
+179 AEVSADEATTDAPKEEVAVTTEKVEEAKTEESTVSTSE
-194 EAPKVEGSETPSEKT
+194 EAPVKEKP
-209 ETTEAVKTAETP
+209 KM
-221 ETAAAQKRKARRK
+221 KRKRI
-234 RAGITVVKKA
+234 GITVVKKA
-244 DREKPR
+244 DRDKPR

-256 RLPESTINITN
+256 RGPKEVVGKKKT
-267 KSKPRGMPTPPSKKK
+267 PGMPTPPSKKK
-282 AKKIAQAKE
+282 IKKVATAKE
-291 SGERLDFMSNTGFG
+291 SGEKLNFMSNSSFG
-305 GHGRNQVTEVE
+305 GYNRNQVTEVE

-356 MQGRGGRG
+356 QQNRGRTGGH
-364 GGGGRRRPS
+364 RRRPS

-382 KYIKEESTGPI
+382 KYVKEESTGPI
-393 TSIQIP
+393 TSVEIP

-437 DSIEILAEEFDV
+437 DSIEILAEEFEV
-449 EVHTVDPLDAL
+449 EVHTIDPLDSL
-460 DYVKVYDDIE
+460 DYVKVYDAIE

-485 HVDHGKTSLLDKI
+485 HVDHGKTSLLDRI
-498 RQTKVADKEAGG
+498 RQTKVAAKEAGG
-510 ITQHVGAYQVEKSGK
+510 ITQHVGAYQVEKNGK

-538 TEMRSRGAQATD
+538 TEMRARGAQATD

-592 NPEHAK
+592 NPELAK
-598 AQLAELEI
+598 SQLAELEI
-606 TPVEWGGEHEF
+606 TPTEWGGEHEF
-617 VEVSAHTGQGIDEL
+617 VEVSAHTGSGIDDL
-631 LETLLLTAEVLELS
+631 LDTLLLTAEVMELE
-645 ADASRNAKAVVV
+645 ADSSRNAKAVVV

-668 ANVIVHNGTLNI
+668 ANIIVHNGTLNI

-701 TRTKSIGP
+701 TKTKSIGP

-724 GEVMVVMDSEKDA
+724 GEVLVVMDSEKDA

-760 IEDLSAII
+760 LEDLSAII

-894 AKVGTIAGCRVV
+894 AKVGTIAGCKVS
-906 DGSIV
+906 DGTIV

-936 NDDVREVKN
+936 NDDVKEVKN

-959 KEGDVIETFKMVEE
+959 KDGDVIETFKMVEE

>member
-1 MDRVKIQEIANE
+1 MDRVKIQEIADE

-28 GYDVKAANSTLTI
+28 GYDVKVASSTVTV
-41 EEAGVLV
+41 EQAGILV
-48 NYAINGIKPKIAEKP
+48 DYVINGVKPKVEKP
-63 KMKVVKKAE
+63 KPKVLRKADVVKKAE
-72 IKKADIKKAK
+72 VEEVAK
-82 DITTDDSVASA
+82 EEAPK
-93 TEEQAV
+93 TEENL
-99 PKEKAVEKKAE
+99 K
-110 EKSVSKPVTKS
+110 
-121 GIKKSSSRSRR
+121 
-132 GSITIS
+132 
-138 PKKRKIEIVEVKK
+138 
-151 EEPVAPKIERVEKVV
+151 VEKVV
-166 EPKAVIEEKVEAP
+166 ETTETKEETPVEKKKTVPKRKTRMGSITATPKKKKVE
-179 AEIKEVSKTEESVKV
+179 IIEVVKV
-194 EAPKVEGSETPSEKT
+194 EETLTEASTSTDEKVIEATTEVEVTENKVEELAKD
-209 ETTEAVKTAETP
+209 ETTDKTATEASTTEEVVKVEEP
-221 ETAAAQKRKARRK
+221 VIEKPKARRK
-234 RAGITVVKKA
+234 RIGITVVKKA
-244 DREKPR
+244 DRDKPR
-250 IRIVEE
+250 IRIVDE
-256 RLPESTINITN
+256 RLPVVNDKKN
-267 KSKPRGMPTPPSKKK
+267 KPKGMPTPPSKKK
-282 AKKIAQAKE
+282 IKKIATAKE
-291 SGERLDFMSNTGFG
+291 SGEKLNFMSNSSFG
-305 GHGRNQVTEVE
+305 GYNRNQVTEVE
-316 EEPEIMMLDF
+316 EEPEILMLDF

-345 AKKRAAAGGGQ
+345 AKKRAAAGGVQ
-356 MQGRGGRG
+356 QNRGRTGGH
-364 GGGGRRRPS
+364 RRRPS

-382 KYIKEESTGPI
+382 KYIREENAGPI
-393 TSIQIP
+393 TSIEIP

-422 FTLGTMFTQN
+422 FALGTMFTQN
-432 DFLDK
+432 DFLDR
-437 DSIEILAEEFDV
+437 DSIEILADEFEV

-460 DYVKVYDDIE
+460 DYVKVYDEIE
-470 DENPTERPPVITIMG
+470 DENPTERAPIITIMG
-485 HVDHGKTSLLDKI
+485 HVDHGKTSLLDRI

-510 ITQHVGAYQVEKSGK
+510 ITQHVGAYQVTKNGK

-538 TEMRSRGAQATD
+538 TAMRSRGAQATD

-584 NKMDKEGA
+584 NKMDKEAA
-592 NPEHAK
+592 NPELVK
-598 AQLAELEI
+598 GQLAELGI
-606 TPVEWGGEHEF
+606 TPIEWGGENEF
-617 VEVSAHTGQGIDEL
+617 VPVSAHSGEGIDTL
-631 LETLLLTAEVLELS
+631 LETLLLTAEVLELE
-645 ADASRNAKAVVV
+645 ADITRNAKAIVV

-680 GDCFVVGTT
+680 GDPFVVGTT
-689 FGKVKTLILDDG
+689 YGKVKTMILDDG
-701 TRTKSIGP
+701 TKTKSIEP
-709 STPAAVVGLSKVPDA
+709 STPAAIVGLSAVPMA
-724 GEVMVVMDSEKDA
+724 GDVLVVMNSEKEA
-737 RELADKRAEY
+737 RELADKRAEF
-747 ARTKEL
+747 ARIKEL
-753 SKSTKVT
+753 SKSTKVSL
-760 IEDLSAII
+760 DNLSEII

-862 LDDVKALL
+862 LDDIKALL

-894 AKVGTIAGCRVV
+894 AKVGTIAGCKVS
-906 DGSIV
+906 DGVIV

-936 NDDVREVKN
+936 NDDVKEVKN

-959 KEGDVIETFKMVEE
+959 KDGDVIETFKMVEE

>member
-1 MDRVKIQEIANE
+1 MDRVKIQEIAVE

-28 GYDVKAANSTLTI
+28 GYDVKAANSTVTV

-48 NYAINGIKPKIAEKP
+48 EYVINGVKPKVAKTKP
-63 KMKVVKKAE
+63 KVVKKAE
-72 IKKADIKKAK
+72 VVKKDEAPKVEETSSETTVKEEPAK
-82 DITTDDSVASA
+82 
-93 TEEQAV
+93 TEEVVEA
-99 PKEKAVEKKAE
+99 PKEEKK
-110 EKSVSKPVTKS
+110 KT
-121 GIKKSSSRSRR
+121 GIKKPVRR
-132 GSITIS
+132 GSITAT
-138 PKKRKIEIVEVKK
+138 PKKKKVEVVEVIK
-151 EEPVAPKIERVEKVV
+151 EETTKTEEVVEAPKEEVTSTEASKDETSSVTKL
-166 EPKAVIEEKVEAP
+166 ETTEEKVET
-179 AEIKEVSKTEESVKV
+179 ETSTEETPKE
-194 EAPKVEGSETPSEKT
+194 EAPKEEVK
-209 ETTEAVKTAETP
+209 EAP
-221 ETAAAQKRKARRK
+221 KARR
-234 RAGITVVKKA
+234 RRVGITVVKKA
-244 DREKPR
+244 DRDKPK

-256 RLPESTINITN
+256 RRPVEVVT
-267 KSKPRGMPTPPSKKK
+267 KKRPAGMPTPPSKKK
-282 AKKIAQAKE
+282 IRKVATAKE
-291 SGERLDFMSNTGFG
+291 SGEKLDFMSNSSFG
-305 GHGRNQVTEVE
+305 GYNRNQVTEVE
-316 EEPEIMMLDF
+316 EEPEVLMLDF

-345 AKKRAAAGGGQ
+345 AKKRAAAGGVQ
-356 MQGRGGRG
+356 QNRGRTGGH
-364 GGGGRRRPS
+364 RRRPS

-382 KYIKEESTGPI
+382 KYVREESTGPI
-393 TSIQIP
+393 TSIEIP

-432 DFLDK
+432 DFLDR
-437 DSIEILAEEFDV
+437 DSIEILAEEFEV
-449 EVHTVDPLDAL
+449 EVHTIDPLDAL
-460 DYVKVYDDIE
+460 DYVKVYDEVE

-485 HVDHGKTSLLDKI
+485 HVDHGKTSLLDRI
-498 RQTKVADKEAGG
+498 RSTKVAAKEAGG
-510 ITQHVGAYQVEKSGK
+510 ITQHVGAYQVEKDGR

-592 NPEHAK
+592 NPELAK
-598 AQLAELEI
+598 SQLAELEI

-617 VEVSAHTGQGIDEL
+617 VEVSAHTGKGIDTL
-631 LETLLLTAEVLELS
+631 LETLLLTSEVLELT
-645 ADASRNAKAVVV
+645 ADADRNAKAVVV

-668 ANVIVHNGTLNI
+668 ANIIVQNGTLSI
-680 GDCFVVGTT
+680 GDSFVVGTT
-689 FGKVKTLILDDG
+689 YGKVKTLILDDG
-701 TRTKSIGP
+701 TRTKVIGP
-709 STPAAVVGLSKVPDA
+709 STPAAVVGLSEVPMA
-724 GEVMVVMDSEKDA
+724 GDVLVVMDSEKEA

-760 IEDLSAII
+760 IDDLSAII
-768 AEGNLKSLPV
+768 AEGNLKALPV

-894 AKVGTIAGCRVV
+894 AKVGTIAGCKVS
-906 DGSIV
+906 DGTII
-911 RNAGARLI
+911 RNSGARLI

-925 YTTTISSLKRF
+925 YETTISSLKRF
-936 NDDVREVKN
+936 NDDVKEVKN
-945 GFECGIMLHNYNDI
+945 GFECGIMLTNYNDI
-959 KEGDVIETFKMVEE
+959 KDGDVIETFKMVEE

>member
-1 MDRVKIQEIANE
+1 MDKVRIQEIAAE
-13 AGASNAVLIEKAKEL
+13 AGATNADLIEKAKEL
-28 GYDVKAANSTLTI
+28 GYDVKAANSTLTVDQ
-41 EEAGVLV
+41 AGVLIDYV
-48 NYAINGIKPKIAEKP
+48 MNGVKPKTDEK
-63 KMKVVKKAE
+63 K
-72 IKKADIKKAK
+72 IIKKAK
-82 DITTDDSVASA
+82 IVKKSELKA
-93 TEEQAV
+93 TETEEKTQQAET
-99 PKEKAVEKKAE
+99 PKEEVIKEEIKETTEVKE
-110 EKSVSKPVTKS
+110 EKSSEEK
-121 GIKKSSSRSRR
+121 
-132 GSITIS
+132 IS
-138 PKKRKIEIVEVKK
+138 K
-151 EEPVAPKIERVEKVV
+151 EEPKV
-166 EPKAVIEEKVEAP
+166 
-179 AEIKEVSKTEESVKV
+179 EESVTPEPVV
-194 EAPKVEGSETPSEKT
+194 EEPKVEEKPK
-209 ETTEAVKTAETP
+209 V
-221 ETAAAQKRKARRK
+221 RRK
-234 RAGITVVKKA
+234 RIGITVVKKA

-256 RLPESTINITN
+256 RRPEKEINVIN
-267 KSKPRGMPTPPSKKK
+267 KGKPRGMPTPPSKKK
-282 AKKIAQAKE
+282 TRRIAQAKDI
-291 SGERLDFMSNTGFG
+291 GQRLDFMSDSSFNNY
-305 GHGRNQVTEVE
+305 GRGQVTEVE
-316 EEPEIMMLDF
+316 EEPEVLMLDF

-345 AKKRAAAGGGQ
+345 AKKREGKNPQQAR
-356 MQGRGGRG
+356 GRSGNF
-364 GGGGRRRPS
+364 GRRRPS

-382 KYIKEESTGPI
+382 KYIKDENTGVI
-393 TSIQIP
+393 TSVQIP

-449 EVHTVDPLDAL
+449 EVTTVDPLDAL
-460 DYVKVYDDIE
+460 DYVKVYDAIE
-470 DENPTERPPVITIMG
+470 NESEVERPPVITIMG
-485 HVDHGKTSLLDKI
+485 HVDHGKTSLLDRI
-498 RQTKVADKEAGG
+498 RQTKVAAREAGG
-510 ITQHVGAYQVEKSGK
+510 ITQHVGAYQVEKNGK

-538 TEMRSRGAQATD
+538 TEMRARGAQATD

-592 NPEHAK
+592 NPELAK
-598 AQLAELEI
+598 SQLAELEI
-606 TPVEWGGEHEF
+606 TPTEWGGEHEF
-617 VEVSAHTGQGIDEL
+617 VQVSAHTGEGIDEL
-631 LETLLLTAEVLELS
+631 LETLLLTAEVMELQ
-645 ADASRNAKAVVV
+645 ADAERNAKAVVV
-657 ESSLEKGFGAT
+657 ESSLEKGFGAV
-668 ANVIVHNGTLNI
+668 ANIIVQNGTLSI
-680 GDCFVVGTT
+680 GDSFVVGTT

-701 TRTKSIGP
+701 TRVEAIGP
-709 STPAAVVGLSKVPDA
+709 STPAAVVGLSQVPMA
-724 GEVMVVMDSEKDA
+724 GEVLVAMDNEKEA

-747 ARTKEL
+747 SRTKEL

-760 IEDLSAII
+760 IDDLSAII
-768 AEGNLKSLPV
+768 AEGNLKTLPV

-894 AKVGTIAGCRVV
+894 AKVGTIAGCKVS
-906 DGSIV
+906 DGTIV

-919 RDGVVI
+919 REGVVI

-936 NDDVREVKN
+936 NDDVKEVKN

>member
-1 MDRVKIQEIANE
+1 MDRVKIQEIADE

-28 GYDVKAANSTLTI
+28 GYDVKVANSTVTV
-41 EEAGVLV
+41 EEAGILIE
-48 NYAINGIKPKIAEKP
+48 YAINGVKPKSKTKAKALKKVSVVKKSEKTESTTEKNVNNEESTEVIKEEITPIIKKTKRNSRRIGSITATPKNQKKRPIIIEEVKLEVVKEEAPVVEEVKEEAIASKSEEVKEAVSTEVKVEEATIPETPVEEKKEEAPVVEEKP
-63 KMKVVKKAE
+63 KVKRKRIGITV
-72 IKKADIKKAK
+72 IKKAD
-82 DITTDDSVASA
+82 
-93 TEEQAV
+93 
-99 PKEKAVEKKAE
+99 
-110 EKSVSKPVTKS
+110 
-121 GIKKSSSRSRR
+121 RN
-132 GSITIS
+132 
-138 PKKRKIEIVEVKK
+138 
-151 EEPVAPKIERVEKVV
+151 
-166 EPKAVIEEKVEAP
+166 
-179 AEIKEVSKTEESVKV
+179 
-194 EAPKVEGSETPSEKT
+194 
-209 ETTEAVKTAETP
+209 
-221 ETAAAQKRKARRK
+221 
-234 RAGITVVKKA
+234 
-244 DREKPR
+244 KPR

-256 RLPESTINITN
+256 R
-267 KSKPRGMPTPPSKKK
+267 KPVEVQRKKPMGMPTPPSKKK
-282 AKKIAQAKE
+282 IKKIATAKE
-291 SGERLDFMSNTGFG
+291 SGEKLNFMSNSGFG
-305 GHGRNQVTEVE
+305 GYGRGQVTEVE
-316 EEPEIMMLDF
+316 DEPEVLMLDF

-356 MQGRGGRG
+356 TQNRGGRG
-364 GGGGRRRPS
+364 GFRRRPS

-382 KYIKEESTGPI
+382 KYIREESSGQI
-393 TSIQIP
+393 TSIEIP

-437 DSIEILAEEFDV
+437 DSIEILAEEFEV
-449 EVHTVDPLDAL
+449 EVHTIDPLDAL
-460 DYVKVYDDIE
+460 DYVKVYDEIE

-485 HVDHGKTSLLDKI
+485 HVDHGKTSLLDRI
-498 RQTKVADKEAGG
+498 RSTKVAAREAGG
-510 ITQHVGAYQVEKSGK
+510 ITQHVGAYQVTKNGK

-538 TEMRSRGAQATD
+538 TEMRARGAQATD

-592 NPEHAK
+592 NPELAK
-598 AQLAELEI
+598 SQLAELEL

-617 VEVSAHTGQGIDEL
+617 VEVSAHTGAGIDDL
-631 LETLLLTAEVLELS
+631 LDTLLLTAEVLELS

-668 ANVIVHNGTLNI
+668 ANIIVHNGTLNI

-701 TRTKSIGP
+701 TRSKSIGP

-724 GEVMVVMDSEKDA
+724 GEVLVVMNSEKDA

-795 ADLKNEEVKVNV
+795 AELKNEEVKVNV

-894 AKVGTIAGCRVV
+894 AKVGTIAGCKVS
-906 DGSIV
+906 DGVIV

-945 GFECGIMLHNYNDI
+945 GFECGIMLNNYNDI
-959 KEGDVIETFKMVEE
+959 KDGDVIETFKMVEE

>member
-1 MDRVKIQEIANE
+1 MDRVKIQEIADE

-28 GYDVKAANSTLTI
+28 GYDVKVANSTVTVD
-41 EEAGVLV
+41 EAGILV
-48 NYAINGIKPKIAEKP
+48 DYVINGVKPKVAQKP
-63 KMKVVKKAE
+63 KVKVVKKA
-72 IKKADIKKAK
+72 K
-82 DITTDDSVASA
+82 
-93 TEEQAV
+93 
-99 PKEKAVEKKAE
+99 
-110 EKSVSKPVTKS
+110 VTKS
-121 GIKKSSSRSRR
+121 ADANEEIASTEEIDVAPKEVITEAKVEEKPPAVKPIKKKSSRTR
-132 GSITIS
+132 GSITAT
-138 PKKRKIEIVEVKK
+138 PKKKKIEIVEVVKVAETTVETVTEPSTAEAVTSTEVNVEK
-151 EEPVAPKIERVEKVV
+151 EDVQTAPEQVTEGKTEASAPESSDESKTLEEAEPVKEKPKM
-166 EPKAVIEEKVEAP
+166 
-179 AEIKEVSKTEESVKV
+179 
-194 EAPKVEGSETPSEKT
+194 
-209 ETTEAVKTAETP
+209 
-221 ETAAAQKRKARRK
+221 KRKRI
-234 RAGITVVKKA
+234 GITVVKKA
-244 DREKPR
+244 DRDKPR
-250 IRIVEE
+250 IRIIEE
-256 RLPESTINITN
+256 RGPIGLEN
-267 KSKPRGMPTPPSKKK
+267 SKKPKGMPTPPSKKK
-282 AKKIAQAKE
+282 IKKIATAKE
-291 SGERLDFMSNTGFG
+291 SGEKLNFMTNSSFG
-305 GHGRNQVTEVE
+305 GYGRNQVTEVE

-356 MQGRGGRG
+356 QQNRGRTGGH
-364 GGGGRRRPS
+364 RRRPS

-382 KYIKEESTGPI
+382 KYIREESTGPI

-437 DSIEILAEEFDV
+437 DSIEILAEEFEV

-460 DYVKVYDDIE
+460 DYVKVYDAEE

-485 HVDHGKTSLLDKI
+485 HVDHGKTSLLDRI

-510 ITQHVGAYQVEKSGK
+510 ITQHVGAYQVTKNGK

-538 TEMRSRGAQATD
+538 TEMRARGAQATD

-592 NPEHAK
+592 NPELAK
-598 AQLAELEI
+598 SQLAELEI

-617 VEVSAHTGQGIDEL
+617 VEVSAHSGLGIDDL
-631 LETLLLTAEVLELS
+631 LDTLLLTAEVLELQ

-724 GEVMVVMDSEKDA
+724 GEVLVVMDSEKDA

-747 ARTKEL
+747 SRTKEL
-753 SKSTKVT
+753 SRSTKVT
-760 IEDLSAII
+760 IDNLSAII

-795 ADLKNEEVKVNV
+795 AELKNEEVKVNV

-870 GGMMSPTISEE
+870 GGMMSPVISEE

-894 AKVGTIAGCRVV
+894 AKVGTIAGCKVS
-906 DGSIV
+906 DGVIV

-936 NDDVREVKN
+936 NDDVKEVKN

-959 KEGDVIETFKMVEE
+959 KDGDVIETFKMVEE

>member
-1 MDRVKIQEIANE
+1 MDRVKIQEIADE

-28 GYDVKAANSTLTI
+28 GYDVKAANSTVTV
-41 EEAGVLV
+41 EEAGMLID
-48 NYAINGIKPKIAEKP
+48 YAINGVKPKAKKRP
-63 KMKVVKKAE
+63 KVVKKVSIVKKSDSNQESSENKKEE
-72 IKKADIKKAK
+72 IK
-82 DITTDDSVASA
+82 
-93 TEEQAV
+93 
-99 PKEKAVEKKAE
+99 
-110 EKSVSKPVTKS
+110 EKSVETIKEKTPVAKSKAKS
-121 GIKKSSSRSRR
+121 IKKSSRSRI
-132 GSITIS
+132 GSITATPKRKKPVVIEFVKQEE
-138 PKKRKIEIVEVKK
+138 PKKEEIKK
-151 EEPVAPKIERVEKVV
+151 EEPKVEEPVVTPAVEAKAPIVETSAIEKEEKAPEVVV
-166 EPKAVIEEKVEAP
+166 ETPKEEVPVVEEKP
-179 AEIKEVSKTEESVKV
+179 
-194 EAPKVEGSETPSEKT
+194 
-209 ETTEAVKTAETP
+209 
-221 ETAAAQKRKARRK
+221 KARRK
-234 RAGITVVKKA
+234 RIGITVIKKA
-244 DREKPR
+244 DRDKPR

-256 RLPESTINITN
+256 R
-267 KSKPRGMPTPPSKKK
+267 KPVVEVKRKKPAGMPTPPSKKK
-282 AKKIAQAKE
+282 AKKIATAKE
-291 SGERLDFMSNTGFG
+291 SGERLDFMSNSGFG
-305 GHGRNQVTEVE
+305 GYGRNQVTEVE
-316 EEPEIMMLDF
+316 EEPEVLMLDF

-345 AKKRAAAGGGQ
+345 AKKRAAAGGGT
-356 MQGRGGRG
+356 QGRGTGRGRG
-364 GGGGRRRPS
+364 GQQRRRAS

-382 KYIKEESTGPI
+382 KYIKEENLGQI
-393 TSIQIP
+393 TSIEIP

-437 DSIEILAEEFDV
+437 DSIEILAEEFEV
-449 EVHTVDPLDAL
+449 EVHTIDPLDAL
-460 DYVKVYDDIE
+460 DYVKVYDSIE
-470 DENPTERPPVITIMG
+470 DENPVERPPVITIMG
-485 HVDHGKTSLLDKI
+485 HVDHGKTSLLDRI
-498 RQTKVADKEAGG
+498 RSTKVAAKEAGG
-510 ITQHVGAYQVEKSGK
+510 ITQHVGAYQVEKNGK

-584 NKMDKEGA
+584 NKMDKESA
-592 NPEHAK
+592 NPELVK
-598 AQLAELEI
+598 GQLAELEI

-617 VEVSAHTGQGIDEL
+617 VPVSAHTGEGIDEL
-631 LETLLLTAEVLELS
+631 LETLLITAEVLELE
-645 ADASRNAKAVVV
+645 ADPTRNAKAIVV

-668 ANVIVHNGTLNI
+668 ANIIVHNGTLHV
-680 GDCFVVGTT
+680 GDSFVVGTT
-689 FGKVKTLILDDG
+689 FGRVKTLILDDG
-701 TRTKSIGP
+701 TRTKAIGP

-724 GEVMVVMDSEKDA
+724 GDVLVVMDSEKEA
-737 RELADKRAEY
+737 REVADKRAEY
-747 ARTKEL
+747 ERTKEL

-760 IEDLSAII
+760 LEDLSAII

-795 ADLKNEEVKVNV
+795 ADLKNEEVKVNI

-825 SEHSIILGFNVRPTG
+825 SEHAIILGFNVRPTG
-840 AVKKKAKE
+840 SVKKRAKE

-894 AKVGTIAGCRVV
+894 AKVGTIAGCKVS
-906 DGSIV
+906 DGVIV

-973 QVKLD
+973 QVTLD

>member
-1 MDRVKIQEIANE
+1 MDRVKIQEIADE

-28 GYDVKAANSTLTI
+28 GYDVKVANSTVTI
-41 EEAGVLV
+41 EEAGILV
-48 NYAINGIKPKIAEKP
+48 EYFISGAKPKVEKAKPTIVKKAKVVKEEAIKEKEAIEVAETEKEKKSSKDVVEKVEVNSEEAPKKPARKAVKKGSITATPKKKKVELVEEVVEEKLEMVSEATSEASTELREEKASAEKVSTEDSVESKAEESKTEETEPVKEKP
-63 KMKVVKKAE
+63 KMK
-72 IKKADIKKAK
+72 
-82 DITTDDSVASA
+82 
-93 TEEQAV
+93 
-99 PKEKAVEKKAE
+99 
-110 EKSVSKPVTKS
+110 
-121 GIKKSSSRSRR
+121 
-132 GSITIS
+132 
-138 PKKRKIEIVEVKK
+138 
-151 EEPVAPKIERVEKVV
+151 
-166 EPKAVIEEKVEAP
+166 
-179 AEIKEVSKTEESVKV
+179 
-194 EAPKVEGSETPSEKT
+194 
-209 ETTEAVKTAETP
+209 
-221 ETAAAQKRKARRK
+221 RK
-234 RAGITVVKKA
+234 RIGITVVKKA
-244 DREKPR
+244 DRDKPK
-250 IRIVEE
+250 IRIIEE
-256 RLPESTINITN
+256 RGPIVEAT
-267 KSKPRGMPTPPSKKK
+267 KKPKGMPTPPSKKK
-282 AKKIAQAKE
+282 SKKVATAKE
-291 SGERLDFMSNTGFG
+291 TGEKLNFMANTSFG
-305 GHGRNQVTEVE
+305 GYGRTQVTEVE

-345 AKKRAAAGGGQ
+345 AKKRAAAGGVQ
-356 MQGRGGRG
+356 QNRGRGGQ
-364 GGGGRRRPS
+364 GGRRRPS

-382 KYIKEESTGPI
+382 KYVKEESTGPI
-393 TSIQIP
+393 TSVEIP

-422 FTLGTMFTQN
+422 FALGTMFTQN

-437 DSIEILAEEFDV
+437 DSIEILAEEFEV
-449 EVHTVDPLDAL
+449 EVHTIDPLDAL
-460 DYVKVYDDIE
+460 DYVKVYDAQE

-510 ITQHVGAYQVEKSGK
+510 ITQHVGAYQVEKNGK

-584 NKMDKEGA
+584 NKMDKEAA
-592 NPEHAK
+592 NPELVK
-598 AQLAELEI
+598 GQLAELEI

-617 VEVSAHTGQGIDEL
+617 VPVSAHTGEGIDEL
-631 LETLLLTAEVLELS
+631 LETLLLTSEVLELE
-645 ADASRNAKAVVV
+645 ADANRNAKAIVV

-668 ANVIVHNGTLNI
+668 ANIIVHNGTLNI

-701 TRTKSIGP
+701 TKTKAIGP

-724 GEVMVVMDSEKDA
+724 GEVLVVMNSEKEA

-747 ARTKEL
+747 SRTKEL

-889 ETFTV
+889 ETFSV
-894 AKVGTIAGCRVV
+894 AKVGTIAGCKVS
-906 DGSIV
+906 DGLIV

-925 YTTTISSLKRF
+925 YETTISSLKRF
-936 NDDVREVKN
+936 NDDVKEVKN
-945 GFECGIMLHNYNDI
+945 GFECGIMLNNYNDI
-959 KEGDVIETFKMVEE
+959 KDGDVIETFKMVEE

>member
-1 MDRVKIQEIANE
+1 MDRVKIQEIADE

-28 GYDVKAANSTLTI
+28 GYDVKAANSTVTVDQ
-41 EEAGVLV
+41 AGILV
-48 NYAINGIKPKIAEKP
+48 DYMINGVKPQRAQKP
-63 KMKVVKKAE
+63 KMKIVKKA
-72 IKKADIKKAK
+72 
-82 DITTDDSVASA
+82 T
-93 TEEQAV
+93 
-99 PKEKAVEKKAE
+99 
-110 EKSVSKPVTKS
+110 VTKS
-121 GIKKSSSRSRR
+121 NDEEVTSVEEVVTPEIKERETKEVEKAPVAKPVKKTATRR
-132 GSITIS
+132 GSITAT
-138 PKKRKIEIVEVKK
+138 PKKKKIEIVEVVKV
-151 EEPVAPKIERVEKVV
+151 EETKVETPIEEVAAP
-166 EPKAVIEEKVEAP
+166 IEEKVETP
-179 AEIKEVSKTEESVKV
+179 KVEESVVDSAKTVVEESSTPEEVKV
-194 EAPKVEGSETPSEKT
+194 EAPVVEEKP
-209 ETTEAVKTAETP
+209 KM
-221 ETAAAQKRKARRK
+221 KRKRI
-234 RAGITVVKKA
+234 GITVVKKA
-244 DREKPR
+244 DRERPK

-256 RLPESTINITN
+256 R
-267 KSKPRGMPTPPSKKK
+267 KPVEAVGKKRPAGMPTPPSKKK
-282 AKKIAQAKE
+282 VKRVATAKE
-291 SGERLDFMSNTGFG
+291 SGEKLNFMSNSSFG
-305 GHGRNQVTEVE
+305 GYGRNQVTEVE
-316 EEPEIMMLDF
+316 EEPEVMMLDF
-326 SDKNIYEDMMR
+326 SDKNIYEDMMK

-345 AKKRAAAGGGQ
+345 AKKRAAAGGPAQ
-356 MQGRGGRG
+356 NRGRTGGH
-364 GGGGRRRPS
+364 RRRPS

-382 KYIKEESTGPI
+382 KYIKEESRGPI

-437 DSIEILAEEFDV
+437 DSIEILAEEFGV

-460 DYVKVYDDIE
+460 DYVKVYDEIE
-470 DENPTERPPVITIMG
+470 DKNPTIRPPVITIMG
-485 HVDHGKTSLLDKI
+485 HVDHGKTSLLDRI
-498 RQTKVADKEAGG
+498 RQTKVAAKEAGG
-510 ITQHVGAYQVEKSGK
+510 ITQHVGAYQVEKNGK

-538 TEMRSRGAQATD
+538 TEMRARGAQATD

-592 NPEHAK
+592 NPELAK
-598 AQLAELEI
+598 SQLAELEI
-606 TPVEWGGEHEF
+606 TPVEWGGDYEF
-617 VEVSAHTGQGIDEL
+617 IPVSAHTGEGIDDL
-631 LETLLLTAEVLELS
+631 LDTLLLTAEVMELD
-645 ADASRNAKAVVV
+645 ADAERNAKAVVV
-657 ESSLEKGFGAT
+657 ESSVEKGFGAV
-668 ANVIVHNGTLNI
+668 ANIIVQNGTLSI
-680 GDCFVVGTT
+680 GDSFVVGTT

-701 TRTKSIGP
+701 TRVKEIGP
-709 STPAAVVGLSKVPDA
+709 STPAAVVGLSTVPMA
-724 GEVMVVMDSEKDA
+724 GDVLVVMDNEKDA

-747 ARTKEL
+747 TRTKEL

-760 IEDLSAII
+760 IDDLSAII

-795 ADLKNEEVKVNV
+795 AELKNEEVKVNV

-894 AKVGTIAGCRVV
+894 AKVGTIAGCKVSEGV
-906 DGSIV
+906 IV

-925 YTTTISSLKRF
+925 YETTISSLKRF
-936 NDDVREVKN
+936 NDDVKEVKN

-959 KEGDVIETFKMVEE
+959 KDGDVIETFKMVEE

>member
-1 MDRVKIQEIANE
+1 MDRVKIQEIAVE

-28 GYDVKAANSTLTI
+28 GYDVKAANSTVTVD
-41 EEAGVLV
+41 EAGILV
-48 NYAINGIKPKIAEKP
+48 DYVINGVKPKSAEKP

-72 IKKADIKKAK
+72 AEQSEVEKSEVEISKVEKETK
-82 DITTDDSVASA
+82 
-93 TEEQAV
+93 EEIPSPV
-99 PKEKAVEKKAE
+99 VVEKKAE
-110 EKSVSKPVTKS
+110 KKPALKT
-121 GIKKSSSRSRR
+121 GIKKSSKR

-138 PKKRKIEIVEVKK
+138 PKKRKIEIVEV
-151 EEPVAPKIERVEKVV
+151 IQ
-166 EPKAVIEEKVEAP
+166 EPKAPLVEKVEASVEVETKTVETAEVPTEEKSNVIETSPVETENEIKTEKAEVKAP
-179 AEIKEVSKTEESVKV
+179 AETE
-194 EAPKVEGSETPSEKT
+194 AT
-209 ETTEAVKTAETP
+209 ETTTDTETTETP
-221 ETAAAQKRKARRK
+221 ETATAQKRKARRK

-256 RLPESTINITN
+256 RRPESTINITS
-267 KSKPRGMPTPPSKKK
+267 KGKPRGMPTPPSRKK

-291 SGERLDFMSNTGFG
+291 TGERLDFMSNTGFG

-345 AKKRAAAGGGQ
+345 AKKRAAAGGVQ
-356 MQGRGGRG
+356 QNRGRIGGH
-364 GGGGRRRPS
+364 RRRPS

-382 KYIKEESTGPI
+382 KYMREESTGPI

-437 DSIEILAEEFDV
+437 DSIEILAEEFEV

-460 DYVKVYDDIE
+460 DYVKVYDAIE

-510 ITQHVGAYQVEKSGK
+510 ITQHVGAYQVEKNGK

-598 AQLAELEI
+598 AQLAELGI
-606 TPVEWGGEHEF
+606 TPMAWGGEHEF
-617 VEVSAHTGQGIDEL
+617 VEVSAHSGQGIDEL

-668 ANVIVHNGTLNI
+668 ANIIVHNGTLNI

-724 GEVMVVMDSEKDA
+724 GEVLVVMDSEKDA

-747 ARTKEL
+747 SRTKEL

-795 ADLKNEEVKVNV
+795 AELKNEEVKVNV

-894 AKVGTIAGCRVV
+894 AKVGTIAGCRVS

-936 NDDVREVKN
+936 NDDVKEVKN

-959 KEGDVIETFKMVEE
+959 KDGDVIETFKMVEE

>member
-1 MDRVKIQEIANE
+1 MDRVKIQEIADE

-28 GYDVKAANSTLTI
+28 GYDVKVANSTVTV
-41 EEAGVLV
+41 EEAGILIE
-48 NYAINGIKPKIAEKP
+48 YAINGVKPKSKTKAKALKKVSVVKKSEKTESTTEENVNNEESTKVIKEEITPIIKKTKRSSRRIGSITATPKNQKKRPIIIEEVKPEIVKEEVPVVEELKEEVTASKLEEVKEAVSTEVKVEETTTPEIAVEEKKEEAPKEETPVVEEKP
-63 KMKVVKKAE
+63 KVKRKRIGITV
-72 IKKADIKKAK
+72 IKKAD
-82 DITTDDSVASA
+82 
-93 TEEQAV
+93 
-99 PKEKAVEKKAE
+99 
-110 EKSVSKPVTKS
+110 
-121 GIKKSSSRSRR
+121 RN
-132 GSITIS
+132 
-138 PKKRKIEIVEVKK
+138 
-151 EEPVAPKIERVEKVV
+151 
-166 EPKAVIEEKVEAP
+166 
-179 AEIKEVSKTEESVKV
+179 
-194 EAPKVEGSETPSEKT
+194 
-209 ETTEAVKTAETP
+209 
-221 ETAAAQKRKARRK
+221 
-234 RAGITVVKKA
+234 
-244 DREKPR
+244 KPR

-256 RLPESTINITN
+256 R
-267 KSKPRGMPTPPSKKK
+267 KPVEVQRKKPMGMPTPPSKKK
-282 AKKIAQAKE
+282 IKKIATAKE
-291 SGERLDFMSNTGFG
+291 SGEKLNFMSNSGFG
-305 GHGRNQVTEVE
+305 GYGRGQVTEVE
-316 EEPEIMMLDF
+316 EEPEVLMLDF

-356 MQGRGGRG
+356 TQNRGGRG
-364 GGGGRRRPS
+364 GFRRRPS

-382 KYIKEESTGPI
+382 KYIREESSGPI
-393 TSIQIP
+393 TSIEIP

-437 DSIEILAEEFDV
+437 DSIEILAEEFEV
-449 EVHTVDPLDAL
+449 EVHTIDPLDAL
-460 DYVKVYDDIE
+460 DYVKVYDAIE
-470 DENPTERPPVITIMG
+470 DETPTERPPVITIMG
-485 HVDHGKTSLLDKI
+485 HVAHGKTSLLDRI
-498 RQTKVADKEAGG
+498 RSTKVAAREAGG
-510 ITQHVGAYQVEKSGK
+510 ITQHVGAYQVTKNGK

-538 TEMRSRGAQATD
+538 TEMRARGAQATD

-592 NPEHAK
+592 NPELAK
-598 AQLAELEI
+598 SQLAELEL
-606 TPVEWGGEHEF
+606 TPVEWGGDHEF
-617 VEVSAHTGQGIDEL
+617 VEVSAHTGAGIDDL
-631 LETLLLTAEVLELS
+631 LDTLLLTAEVMELS

-668 ANVIVHNGTLNI
+668 ANVIVHNGTLSI

-701 TRTKSIGP
+701 SRTKSIGP

-724 GEVMVVMDSEKDA
+724 GEVLVVMNSEKDA

-795 ADLKNEEVKVNV
+795 AELKNEEVKVNV

-894 AKVGTIAGCRVV
+894 AKVGTIAGCKVS
-906 DGSIV
+906 DGVIV

-936 NDDVREVKN
+936 NDDVKEVKN
-945 GFECGIMLHNYNDI
+945 GFECGIMLNNYNDI
-959 KEGDVIETFKMVEE
+959 KDGDVIETFKMVEE
-973 QVKLD
+973 QVKLS

>member
-1 MDRVKIQEIANE
+1 MDRVKIQEIADE

-28 GYDVKAANSTLTI
+28 GYDVKAANSTVTVD
-41 EEAGVLV
+41 EAGVLV
-48 NYAINGIKPKIAEKP
+48 DYVINGIKPKSAQKP
-63 KMKVVKKAE
+63 KMKVVKKATVVKNSEVEE
-72 IKKADIKKAK
+72 IKETSVEEVKTEEKKEIEEKPVAKKKA
-82 DITTDDSVASA
+82 V
-93 TEEQAV
+93 
-99 PKEKAVEKKAE
+99 
-110 EKSVSKPVTKS
+110 
-121 GIKKSSSRSRR
+121 KKSSTSR
-132 GSITIS
+132 GSITTT
-138 PKKRKIEIVEVKK
+138 PKKKKIELVEVVK
-151 EEPVAPKIERVEKVV
+151 EEE
-166 EPKAVIEEKVEAP
+166 
-179 AEIKEVSKTEESVKV
+179 
-194 EAPKVEGSETPSEKT
+194 PKVETSIKTTVTEMEPTEKVSIESTVEEEAEELKSDGAVSEKI
-209 ETTEAVKTAETP
+209 EPAKEKP
-221 ETAAAQKRKARRK
+221 KMKRKRI
-234 RAGITVVKKA
+234 GITVVKKA
-244 DREKPR
+244 DRDKPK

-256 RLPESTINITN
+256 RGPKEVKTKKKT
-267 KSKPRGMPTPPSKKK
+267 PGMPTPPSKKK
-282 AKKIAQAKE
+282 IKKVAIAKE
-291 SGERLDFMSNTGFG
+291 SGEKLDFMSNSNFG
-305 GHGRNQVTEVE
+305 SYSRNQVTELE
-316 EEPEIMMLDF
+316 EEPEVLMLDF

-345 AKKRAAAGGGQ
+345 AKKRAAAGIQ
-356 MQGRGGRG
+356 QQGRGRSGQ
-364 GGGGRRRPS
+364 GGRRRPS

-382 KYIKEESTGPI
+382 KYVKEESVGNI
-393 TSIQIP
+393 TSVEIP

-422 FTLGTMFTQN
+422 FNLGTMFTQN

-437 DSIEILAEEFDV
+437 DSIEILAEEFGV
-449 EVHTVDPLDAL
+449 EVHTIDPLDAL
-460 DYVKVYDDIE
+460 DYVKVYDAQE
-470 DENPTERPPVITIMG
+470 DENPSERPPVITIMG

-557 ADDGVKQQTKEAV
+557 ADDGVKQQTKEAI

-584 NKMDKEGA
+584 NKMDKEAA
-592 NPEHAK
+592 NPELVK
-598 AQLAELEI
+598 GQLAELEI

-617 VEVSAHTGQGIDEL
+617 VPVSAHTGEGIDEL
-631 LETLLLTAEVLELS
+631 LETLLLTAEVLELQ
-645 ADASRNAKAVVV
+645 ADPNRNAKAVVV
-657 ESSLEKGFGAT
+657 EASLEKGFGAT
-668 ANVIVHNGTLNI
+668 ANIIVQNGTLKV
-680 GDCFVVGTT
+680 GDPFVLGTT

-701 TRTKSIGP
+701 TRTKAIGP
-709 STPAAVVGLSKVPDA
+709 STPAAVVGLSDVPMA
-724 GEVMVVMDSEKDA
+724 GDVLVVMDSEKEA

-747 ARTKEL
+747 ARTVEL

-760 IEDLSAII
+760 IDDLSAII
-768 AEGNLKSLPV
+768 AEGNLKALPV
-778 IIKTDVQ
+778 IIKADVQ

-795 ADLKNEEVKVNV
+795 SDLKNEEVKVNI

-840 AVKKKAKE
+840 SVKKKAKE

-870 GGMMSPTISEE
+870 SGMMSPTISEE

-894 AKVGTIAGCRVV
+894 AKVGTIAGCKVS
-906 DGSIV
+906 DGTIV

-936 NDDVREVKN
+936 NDDVKEVKN
-945 GFECGIMLHNYNDI
+945 GFECGIMLNNYNDI
-959 KEGDVIETFKMVEE
+959 KEGDVIETFKVVEE
-973 QVKLD
+973 QVSL

>member
-1 MDRVKIQEIANE
+1 MDRVKIQEIADE

-28 GYDVKAANSTLTI
+28 GYDVKVANSTVTI

-48 NYAINGIKPKIAEKP
+48 EYVINGVKPKVAKAKPKIVKKAKIIKEASKEESVIATP
-63 KMKVVKKAE
+63 KMKETVESVKSE
-72 IKKADIKKAK
+72 
-82 DITTDDSVASA
+82 V
-93 TEEQAV
+93 
-99 PKEKAVEKKAE
+99 VEKKVE
-110 EKSVSKPVTKS
+110 TPKPTGRKP
-121 GIKKSSSRSRR
+121 IRR
-132 GSITIS
+132 GSITAT
-138 PKKRKIEIVEVKK
+138 PKKKKEIIVE
-151 EEPVAPKIERVEKVV
+151 P
-166 EPKAVIEEKVEAP
+166 VIEEVKIETSKEEIIESTSTEKVESVETP
-179 AEIKEVSKTEESVKV
+179 TVEVTTEEKISIDKGSEEKTTEEIKSEVEVPV
-194 EAPKVEGSETPSEKT
+194 DEK
-209 ETTEAVKTAETP
+209 P
-221 ETAAAQKRKARRK
+221 KARRK
-234 RAGITVVKKA
+234 RIGITVVKKA
-244 DREKPR
+244 DRDKPK

-256 RLPESTINITN
+256 R
-267 KSKPRGMPTPPSKKK
+267 KPVEVTPKKRPAGMPTPPSKKK
-282 AKKIAQAKE
+282 TKKIATAKDT
-291 SGERLDFMSNTGFG
+291 GQKLDFMSNAGFG
-305 GHGRNQVTEVE
+305 NNYGRNQVTEIE
-316 EEPEIMMLDF
+316 EEPEVLMLDF

-356 MQGRGGRG
+356 QNRGRGGQ
-364 GGGGRRRPS
+364 GGRRRPS

-382 KYIKEESTGPI
+382 KYMKEESVGNI
-393 TSIQIP
+393 TSVEIP

-449 EVHTVDPLDAL
+449 EVHTIDPLDAL
-460 DYVKVYDDIE
+460 DYVKVYDAQE

-510 ITQHVGAYQVEKSGK
+510 ITQHVGAYQVEKNGK

-557 ADDGVKQQTKEAV
+557 ADDGVKRQTREAV

-584 NKMDKEGA
+584 NKMDKEAA
-592 NPEHAK
+592 NPELVK
-598 AQLAELEI
+598 GQLAELEI

-617 VEVSAHTGQGIDEL
+617 VPVSAHTGEGIDTL
-631 LETLLLTAEVLELS
+631 LETLLLTAEVLELE
-645 ADASRNAKAVVV
+645 ADAERNAKAIVV
-657 ESSLEKGFGAT
+657 EASLEKGFGAT
-668 ANVIVHNGTLNI
+668 ANIIVQNGTLSV
-680 GDCFVVGTT
+680 GDPFVLGTT

-701 TRTKSIGP
+701 TRTKVIGP
-709 STPAAVVGLSKVPDA
+709 STPAAVVGLSDVPMA
-724 GEVMVVMDSEKDA
+724 GDVLVVMDSEKEA

-760 IEDLSAII
+760 IDDLSAII
-768 AEGNLKSLPV
+768 AEGNLKALPV
-778 IIKTDVQ
+778 IIKADVQ

-795 ADLKNEEVKVNV
+795 ADLKNEEVKVNI

-894 AKVGTIAGCRVV
+894 AKVGTIAGCKVS
-906 DGSIV
+906 DGTIV

-936 NDDVREVKN
+936 NDDVKEVKN
-945 GFECGIMLHNYNDI
+945 GFECGIMLNNYNDI

>member
-1 MDRVKIQEIANE
+1 MDKVKIQEIADE
-13 AGASNAVLIEKAKEL
+13 AGASNAQLIEKAKEL
-28 GYDVKAANSTLTI
+28 GYDVKAANSTLTVDQ
-41 EEAGVLV
+41 AGILV
-48 NYAINGIKPKIAEKP
+48 EYVINGVKPKVEEKP
-63 KMKVVKKAE
+63 KPR
-72 IKKADIKKAK
+72 KAK
-82 DITTDDSVASA
+82 IVKRKVSGIVSTPKGTRAA
-93 TEEQAV
+93 NKIKIIEEQSPARKLQQEGLSKPV
-99 PKEKAVEKKAE
+99 VEKKEELVKKEEIIKKEKVIE
-110 EKSVSKPVTKS
+110 EK
-121 GIKKSSSRSRR
+121 
-132 GSITIS
+132 
-138 PKKRKIEIVEVKK
+138 KIEPVVIEEVKK
-151 EEPVAPKIERVEKVV
+151 EEPVVEKPKI
-166 EPKAVIEEKVEAP
+166 
-179 AEIKEVSKTEESVKV
+179 
-194 EAPKVEGSETPSEKT
+194 
-209 ETTEAVKTAETP
+209 
-221 ETAAAQKRKARRK
+221 KRKRI
-234 RAGITVVKKA
+234 GITVVKKA

-256 RLPESTINITN
+256 R
-267 KSKPRGMPTPPSKKK
+267 KPQEPIVTKKRSMGMPTPPSKKK
-282 AKKIAQAKE
+282 PRKVAQAKE
-291 SGERLDFMSNTGFG
+291 SGEKLDFMSNLGFNSY
-305 GHGRNQVTEVE
+305 GRNQVTEVE
-316 EEPEIMMLDF
+316 EEPEVMMLDF

-337 QEAKRKEE
+337 QEQKRKEE
-345 AKKRAAAGGGQ
+345 AKKRALAGGGQ
-356 MQGRGGRG
+356 AQGRGGRG
-364 GGGGRRRPS
+364 GGQHRRRPS

-382 KYIKEESTGPI
+382 KYVREENTEQVK
-393 TSIQIP
+393 SIEIP

-422 FTLGTMFTQN
+422 FALGTMFTQN

-449 EVHTVDPLDAL
+449 EVHTIDPLDAL
-460 DYVKVYDDIE
+460 DYVKAYDAIP
-470 DENPTERPPVITIMG
+470 DENEEERPPVITIMG
-485 HVDHGKTSLLDKI
+485 HVDHGKTSLLDRI
-498 RQTKVADKEAGG
+498 RKTKVAAKEAGG
-510 ITQHVGAYQVEKSGK
+510 ITQHVGAYQVEKNGK

-592 NPEHAK
+592 NPELAK
-598 AQLAELEI
+598 SQLAELEI
-606 TPVEWGGEHEF
+606 TPIEWGGEHEF
-617 VEVSAHTGQGIDEL
+617 VPVSAHTGEGIDEL
-631 LETLLLTAEVLELS
+631 LETLLLTAEMMELK
-645 ADASRNAKAVVV
+645 ADANRNAKAVVV

-668 ANVIVHNGTLNI
+668 ANIIVHNGTLNI

-689 FGKVKTLILDDG
+689 FGKVKTMMLDDG

-709 STPAAVVGLSKVPDA
+709 STPAAVVGLSEVPTA
-724 GEVMVVMDSEKDA
+724 GDVLVVMDSEKEA
-737 RELADKRAEY
+737 REIAGKRAEY

-795 ADLKNEEVKVNV
+795 SDLKNEEVKVNV

-870 GGMMSPTISEE
+870 GGMMSPVISEE

-894 AKVGTIAGCRVV
+894 AKVGTIAGCKVS
-906 DGSIV
+906 DGSIL

-936 NDDVREVKN
+936 NDDVKEVKN
-945 GFECGIMLHNYNDI
+945 VFECGIMLKNYNDI